1 VEKYA
6 ASAESDEE
14 PKTFLAV
21 NWLLAEER
29 FDVETELAFSFL
41 NFLMLGT
48 PAAPLRKALESSGLG
63 EALVGGGLEDELRQ
77 PTFTIG
83 LKGVKGDNVA
93 KVEPLV
99 MDTLKQLRKDGFDP
113 EAVEAAVNTIEF
125 SLRENNT
132 GRFPRGLSLMLRSMS
147 TWLYDADPFEPMKY
161 AAVLDTFKA
170 KLAAGED
177 VFGPLLDTY
186 LLKNTHRVTLELQ
199 PDSTLAAAQ
208 EAEEKAKIEAFRATL
223 DADGIKQ
230 VIDNTKALKVKQET
244 PDSPEKLRCMPALS
258 LSDIPKQAQT
268 TPSAVETTADDAT
281 ILRHDLFTNDVLYVE
296 ALFDMRAV
304 SPTQLPLVPLFCR
317 CLTNMGT
324 QQLDFVE
331 LTQKIGRKTGGI
343 SVYPSINNVRGEDEA
358 LAHIIVKGK
367 TTRDKAD
374 DMMDLYTEVLTAT
387 NFDDKDRFL
396 QMVLETK
403 ANMEARIVGGGHSV
417 AAGRIDAMDST
428 AGYAN
433 ELMGGVSYLEYL
445 RVLAMRVEADWDG
458 VKAELEAIR
467 TAVLSRK
474 GALVNMTAD
483 EKTMTA
489 ADNAVNRFLSSMPA
503 VGGAVQPWSEL
514 LALGNE
520 GLVVPTQVNY
530 VGKGANLYKA
540 GYELQGS
547 AYVISKYLGTTWLWV
562 RLPTAPW
569 QNSTLAAANCFC
581 SLPARARSLRTRRP
595 L

>member
-208 EAEEKAKIEAFRATL
+208 ERRRRRRSRRSAPHWTL
-223 DADGIKQ
+223 
-230 VIDNTKALKVKQET
+230 
-244 PDSPEKLRCMPALS
+244 
-258 LSDIPKQAQT
+258 
-268 TPSAVETTADDAT
+268 
-281 ILRHDLFTNDVLYVE
+281 
-296 ALFDMRAV
+296 
-304 SPTQLPLVPLFCR
+304 
-317 CLTNMGT
+317 
-324 QQLDFVE
+324 
-331 LTQKIGRKTGGI
+331 TG
-343 SVYPSINNVRGEDEA
+343 S
-358 LAHIIVKGK
+358 
-367 TTRDKAD
+367 
-374 DMMDLYTEVLTAT
+374 
-387 NFDDKDRFL
+387 
-396 QMVLETK
+396 
-403 ANMEARIVGGGHSV
+403 
-417 AAGRIDAMDST
+417 
-428 AGYAN
+428 
-433 ELMGGVSYLEYL
+433 
-445 RVLAMRVEADWDG
+445 
-458 VKAELEAIR
+458 
-467 TAVLSRK
+467 SR
-474 GALVNMTAD
+474 
-483 EKTMTA
+483 
-489 ADNAVNRFLSSMPA
+489 
-503 VGGAVQPWSEL
+503 
-514 LALGNE
+514 
-520 GLVVPTQVNY
+520 
-530 VGKGANLYKA
+530 
-540 GYELQGS
+540 
-547 AYVISKYLGTTWLWV
+547 
-562 RLPTAPW
+562 
-569 QNSTLAAANCFC
+569 
-581 SLPARARSLRTRRP
+581 
-595 L
+595 